1 MSRKRVILRCLGVKS
16 VSCEGWEWSVW
27 RWEDTVR
34 VGSGVCGGGRIL

>member
-1 MSRKRVILRCLGVKS
+1 MECVEVGGY
-16 VSCEGWEWSVW
+16 CEGWEWGVW